1 MTKYLYILMCLTL
14 PLAVHAANLS
24 VQEDGGGDYQTLDEA
39 CDNIGAGETITIEG
53 EWDNPDT
60 RSVIV
65 STDCTI
71 TATGSA
77 RVTTASHVSGTP
89 KHYRLHVSDG
99 EHAITVN
106 DSETTIDGIEIK
118 QAGSGSSDECIRFA
132 HEGGTLNVSDCILY
146 SGLAASDQDG
156 IYAARIN
163 CTVNIENV
171 IAYNFLRAAIHAQ
184 PTSGTAVEQTWNINS
199 CSIYNCSEDGE
210 AEGGAISAYGVYAH
224 TVNVNVHNTW
234 GLGCNNDASDT
245 YNETINLGT
254 VNWGISYSIDDDNS
268 IASRDAGGA
277 GNQASRVISDSDE
290 GEGSYVIVNDITDAA
305 PFDLSLTDLT
315 NAKNNAQDEHAT
327 EQAESLSIPG
337 TDIDGTTRPDN
348 TNYEVGAYEIDSGGE
363 PPSTAPQFIRIVQ
376 SGLGASFLGIVIFT
390 LTFYWIGG
398 RDGKTQR

>member
-132 HEGGTLNVSDCILY
+132 HEGGSLTTSLFDGRTYVTSLTQRWIFLM
-146 SGLAASDQDG
+146 AS
-156 IYAARIN
+156 
-163 CTVNIENV
+163 
-171 IAYNFLRAAIHAQ
+171 
-184 PTSGTAVEQTWNINS
+184 
-199 CSIYNCSEDGE
+199 
-210 AEGGAISAYGVYAH
+210 AISCMSSSSPSKAYC
-224 TVNVNVHNTW
+224 
-234 GLGCNNDASDT
+234 L
-245 YNETINLGT
+245 
-254 VNWGISYSIDDDNS
+254 
-268 IASRDAGGA
+268 RGA
-277 GNQASRVISDSDE
+277 
-290 GEGSYVIVNDITDAA
+290 
-305 PFDLSLTDLT
+305 
-315 NAKNNAQDEHAT
+315 
-327 EQAESLSIPG
+327 
-337 TDIDGTTRPDN
+337 
-348 TNYEVGAYEIDSGGE
+348 
-363 PPSTAPQFIRIVQ
+363 
-376 SGLGASFLGIVIFT
+376 
-390 LTFYWIGG
+390 
-398 RDGKTQR
+398 